1 MSKKNE
7 DPSSMGYSEAIV
19 ELETILADLEEA
31 DVDVDVLAEK
41 VARASEL
48 IKLCRERIGNA
59 KLQIDK
65 VVADL
70 ED

>member
-7 DPSSMGYSEAIV
+7 DPSSIGYSEAIV
-19 ELETILADLEEA
+19 ELEAILADLEEA

-65 VVADL
+65 VVAGL

>member
-65 VVADL
+65 VVAGL

>member
-7 DPSSMGYSEAIV
+7 DSSSIGYSEAIV
-19 ELETILADLEEA
+19 ELEEILADLEEA

-59 KLQIDK
+59 KLQIDR
-65 VVADL
+65 VVAGL

>member
-1 MSKKNE
+1 MAKKE
-7 DPSSMGYSEAIV
+7 SEPGYADALR
-19 ELETILADLEEA
+19 ELEEILTSLEEA

-48 IKLCRERIGNA
+48 IRTCRERIGNA
-59 KLQIDK
+59 KLQIEK

>member
-1 MSKKNE
+1 MAKK
-7 DPSSMGYSEAIV
+7 
-19 ELETILADLEEA
+19 ELEPGYADALRELEEILTSLEEA

-48 IKLCRERIGNA
+48 IRTCRERIGNA
-59 KLQIDK
+59 KLQIEK

>member
-1 MSKKNE
+1 MSKKND

-65 VVADL
+65 VVAGL

>member
-7 DPSSMGYSEAIV
+7 DSNSIGYSEAIV
-19 ELETILADLEEA
+19 ELEEILADLEEA

-65 VVADL
+65 VVAGL